1 MKPSCLFGLCV
12 AVWGVVIALPTI
24 GLVAHMP
31 WLVWVL
37 AACWGVVYARRRWS
51 LALLLMQA
59 GSVTV
64 TALISGYTREY
75 FEYPLVIPG
84 VVALSLGYMV
94 LWMAPFGIASSYVQG
109 GGTRPQPR
117 KSYGCA
123 RSDEVGAEALGRED

>member
-1 MKPSCLFGLCV
+1 MKPSFLLGLCV
-12 AVWGVVIALPTI
+12 AVWGVVSALPTI
-24 GLVAHMP
+24 GLVAYMP

-51 LALLLMQA
+51 LALLLIQA

-64 TALISGYTREY
+64 AALISGYTREY

-94 LWMAPFGIASSYVQG
+94 LWMAPFGIIGSYIQDG
-109 GGTRPQPR
+109 RRRPQPR
-117 KSYGCA
+117 ESLGGA
-123 RSDEVGAEALGRED
+123 RSDGFGVQEPGRVD